1 MAKRRG
7 LKIGPLVIVSKKGFK
22 NLLDDR
28 DFYKQ
33 MFETSERVG
42 TSILKRAIEIAE
54 LIPAIRQEML
64 LNIREQLTK

>member
-33 MFETSERVG
+33 TFETSERVG